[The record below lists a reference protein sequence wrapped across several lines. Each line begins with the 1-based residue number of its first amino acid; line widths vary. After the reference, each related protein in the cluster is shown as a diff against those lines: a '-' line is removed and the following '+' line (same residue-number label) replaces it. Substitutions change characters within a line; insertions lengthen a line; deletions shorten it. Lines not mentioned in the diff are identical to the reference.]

1 MWFNLFMDPEKG
13 KMTTEGAQAFIYEMT
28 TDYPDAKDNRVQ
40 NLFKE
45 YAKPDDQEH
54 LDREGF
60 INFFHEACKT
70 RVPSVYENMENML
83 VRPDMKRYSDVE
95 EENALQRDEMP
106 RYLISENAE

>member
-1 MWFNLFMDPEKG
+1 
-13 KMTTEGAQAFIYEMT
+13 
-28 TDYPDAKDNRVQ
+28 
-40 NLFKE
+40 LFKE

-60 INFFHEACKT
+60 VGFFHEACKT